1 MAAILHGVLVGPV
14 APTQDV
20 RARIE
25 VPTLVLAHRH
35 HLIHPF
41 SDAKRLAE
49 QMPHTTLV
57 GARSPVELRL
67 RPNRLTDVM
76 VETVRSPSSAGGP
89 RPLPAGNA

>member
-35 HLIHPF
+35 DLIHPF

-49 QMPHTTLV
+49 QMPHTP
-57 GARSPVELRL
+57 RSSAHGR
-67 RPNRLTDVM
+67 
-76 VETVRSPSSAGGP
+76 PSSCACARIG
-89 RPLPAGNA
+89 